1 MMVGPTAP
9 DDDGQANRMRIP
21 AATLSG
27 VDGRGKKELVLSLS
41 LSLLGWQKL

>member
-9 DDDGQANRMRIP
+9 DDDDGQANRMRIP

-27 VDGRGKKELVLSLS
+27 VDGRGKKELVLSL
-41 LSLLGWQKL
+41 LGWQKL